1 MSHHQNQQ
9 NSNNNS
15 LGYEEFTC
23 LLCYKTISADRPPIF
38 NDDNC
43 SCVEAAMVS
52 NGGEGQQS
60 FRLIPRPDSYA
71 SSALSVPSPEGPEN
85 EEPDIDLTA
94 NFPPVGPECGQS
106 ERRDSRSSVSGAYM
120 SYQMR
125 RFLVDLGQECG
136 ENTVTPPS
144 LSPRDDHIDVQSSIM
159 ACLSSKSGSKKSMR
173 SSGSGEEMSYIGHGS
188 DVMCG
193 MGTWAEDDDGL
204 CGRTGL
210 EVSGQFE

>member
-1 MSHHQNQQ
+1 MAQHQNHQTP
-9 NSNNNS
+9 NNT

-60 FRLIPRPDSYA
+60 FGRIPRPDSYA
-71 SSALSVPSPEGPEN
+71 SSTQSVPSPEGPEN
-85 EEPDIDLTA
+85 EEPDMDLTA
-94 NFPPVGPECGQS
+94 TFPPVGHECGQS
-106 ERRDSRSSVSGAYM
+106 ERRDSRPSVSGAYM

-136 ENTVTPPS
+136 ENIVTPPS
-144 LSPRDDHIDVQSSIM
+144 FPPRDDHMDVQSSMM
-159 ACLSSKSGSKKSMR
+159 ACSSSKKSGSKKSMG
-173 SSGSGEEMSYIGHGS
+173 SSGSGGEMSYIGHGS
-188 DVMCG
+188 DAMCG
-193 MGTWAEDDDGL
+193 MGTWAEDDDGM
-204 CGRTGL
+204 CGRAGL